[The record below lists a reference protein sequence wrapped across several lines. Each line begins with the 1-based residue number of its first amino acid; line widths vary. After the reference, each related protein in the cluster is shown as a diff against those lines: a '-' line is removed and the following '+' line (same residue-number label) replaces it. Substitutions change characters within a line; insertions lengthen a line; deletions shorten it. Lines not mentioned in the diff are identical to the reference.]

1 MVQGQF
7 LKGGL
12 ALLLFNFFKVII
24 FYILKL
30 FYSAKLCYTYE
41 EKLLFSA
48 YIILWKKVI
57 LSQSENE
64 PVCMCKEGWCVRL
77 GQEGGSLCKGGGI
90 VWNCLKRG
98 WNRKEG
104 SGSKNVKKGRKA
116 WLRSGFHK
124 TGGWNPLMIY
134 GILKIRKFPC
144 TRSETPQKRSKNNW
158 SSCLEVFYKKG
169 VQVVGLNPVF
179 KAYSS
184 TGIFQWILQTF

>member
-1 MVQGQF
+1 M
-7 LKGGL
+7 
-12 ALLLFNFFKVII
+12 

-48 YIILWKKVI
+48 NIILWKKVI
-57 LSQSENE
+57 LSQSKNE
-64 PVCMCKEGWCVRL
+64 PVCMCKEGWCMRL

-90 VWNCLKRG
+90 FWNCLKRW

-104 SGSKNVKKGRKA
+104 SVNKNVKKGRKA
-116 WLRSGFHK
+116 WLRSGFHGGWGWNPLP
-124 TGGWNPLMIY
+124 TGGWNPLIIS
-134 GILKIRKFPC
+134 GVLKIRKFPC
-144 TRSETPQKRSKNNW
+144 TRSGTPQKRSKNNW

-169 VQVVGLNPVF
+169 VQVVGLNPAF
-179 KAYSS
+179 RPYSS